1 MNFRNKRTKML
12 EDIDMETGEK
22 LSQYRVKKGAKR
34 NKNKTTSNSTDV

>member
-1 MNFRNKRTKML
+1 ML

-22 LSQYRVKKGAKR
+22 LSQYRVKKVSKR